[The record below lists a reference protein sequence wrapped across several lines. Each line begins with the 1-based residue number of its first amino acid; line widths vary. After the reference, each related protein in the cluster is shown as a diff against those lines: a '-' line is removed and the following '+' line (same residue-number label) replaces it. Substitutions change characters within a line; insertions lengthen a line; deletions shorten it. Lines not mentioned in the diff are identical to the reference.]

1 MASPIELVEPL
12 FHLILILI
20 AAKLAGEAATR
31 LGQPAVLG
39 ELLAGIVLGPS
50 LLDLVARTEIVVFLG
65 ELGAIV
71 LLFEV
76 GLDSEVSE
84 LRKAGRPGAAV
95 AALGIVA
102 PFLAGW
108 AFALAFI
115 GDGLV
120 ALFVGA
126 ALTATSIGITARV
139 LSDLGR
145 LNLRESQI
153 ILAAAI
159 FDDVVGLILLSILVT
174 LASVGVISILTIL
187 TTVAL
192 AIAFVIGSIV
202 IGTRGWMR
210 LLPLV
215 RNMRVRGVL
224 LVFAFSLALALA
236 YGAALIGLAT
246 IIGAFAAGLILSE
259 TDDLEHIE
267 REVKPLADVLV
278 PIFFV
283 SMGTLVDARTFLD
296 PAVLGVA
303 AGLTAIALA
312 TKAIAGFAL
321 RSRDVRRSVIGAGMI
336 PRGEVG
342 IIFAGFGL
350 TLNVI
355 DQGRYSA
362 ILVMV
367 VVTTLVAPPLLKFFL
382 RGIPVAGR
390 PTGEPSLEQPAEES
404 AGEAAS
410 LSGIADESR

>member
-1 MASPIELVEPL
+1 MATPIELLDPL
-12 FHLILILI
+12 LDLVLILV

-39 ELLAGIVLGPS
+39 ELLVGIALGPS
-50 LLDLVARTEIVVFLG
+50 LLNLVARTEIVVFLA

-76 GLDSEVSE
+76 GLESDLSE
-84 LRKAGRPGAAV
+84 LKKAGRQGAAV
-95 AALGIVA
+95 AAVGIIA

-108 AFALAFI
+108 AFALAFVEE
-115 GDGLV
+115 GLV
-120 ALFVGA
+120 ALFIGA
-126 ALTATSIGITARV
+126 TLTATSIGITARV

-153 ILAAAI
+153 VLAAAI
-159 FDDVVGLILLSILVT
+159 FDDIVGLILLSILVT
-174 LASVGVISILTIL
+174 LASAGVVSVFAILE
-187 TTVAL
+187 TVVL
-192 AIAFVIGSIV
+192 AIAFVVGSII

-210 LLPLV
+210 ILPLV

-246 IIGAFAAGLILSE
+246 IIGAFAAGLIFSE
-259 TDDLEHIE
+259 TEDLEHIE
-267 REVKPLADVLV
+267 RDVKPLADVLV

-283 SMGTLVDARTFLD
+283 SMGTLVNVSTFLD
-296 PAVLGVA
+296 PVVLAMA
-303 AGLTAIALA
+303 AALTGIALA
-312 TKAIAGFAL
+312 TKAVAGYAVSGASL
-321 RSRDVRRSVIGAGMI
+321 RRPVIGAGMI

-350 TLNVI
+350 TLGVI
-355 DQGRYSA
+355 QEDLYSA

-367 VVTTLVAPPLLKFFL
+367 VLTTLVAPPLLKHLL
-382 RGIPVAGR
+382 RNVPSESPVSK
-390 PTGEPSLEQPAEES
+390 EPSES
-404 AGEAAS
+404 APGSE
-410 LSGIADESR
+410 

>member
-1 MASPIELVEPL
+1 MATPIELLDPL
-12 FHLILILI
+12 LDLVLILV

-39 ELLAGIVLGPS
+39 ELLVGIALGPS
-50 LLDLVARTEIVVFLG
+50 LLNLVARTEIVVFLA

-76 GLDSEVSE
+76 GLESDLSE
-84 LRKAGRPGAAV
+84 LKKAGRQGAAV
-95 AALGIVA
+95 AAVGIIA

-108 AFALAFI
+108 AFALAFVEE
-115 GDGLV
+115 GLV
-120 ALFVGA
+120 ALFIGA
-126 ALTATSIGITARV
+126 TLTATSIGITARV

-153 ILAAAI
+153 VLAAAI
-159 FDDVVGLILLSILVT
+159 FDDIVGLILLSILVT
-174 LASVGVISILTIL
+174 LASAGVVSVFAILE
-187 TTVAL
+187 TVVL
-192 AIAFVIGSIV
+192 AIAFVVGSII

-210 LLPLV
+210 ILPLV

-246 IIGAFAAGLILSE
+246 IIGAFAAGLIFSE
-259 TDDLEHIE
+259 TEDLEHIE
-267 REVKPLADVLV
+267 RDVKPLADVLV

-283 SMGTLVDARTFLD
+283 SMGTLVNVSTFLD
-296 PAVLGVA
+296 PVVLAMA
-303 AGLTAIALA
+303 AALTGIALA
-312 TKAIAGFAL
+312 TKAVAGYAVSGASL
-321 RSRDVRRSVIGAGMI
+321 RRPVIGAGMI

-350 TLNVI
+350 TLGVI
-355 DQGRYSA
+355 QEELYSA

-367 VVTTLVAPPLLKFFL
+367 VLTTLVAPPLLKHLL
-382 RGIPVAGR
+382 RNVPSESPVSK
-390 PTGEPSLEQPAEES
+390 EPSES
-404 AGEAAS
+404 APGSE
-410 LSGIADESR
+410 

>member
-1 MASPIELVEPL
+1 MATPIELLDPL
-12 FHLILILI
+12 LDLVLILV

-39 ELLAGIVLGPS
+39 ELLVGIALGPS
-50 LLDLVARTEIVVFLG
+50 LLNLVARTEIVVFLA

-76 GLDSEVSE
+76 GLESDLSE
-84 LRKAGRPGAAV
+84 LKKAGRQGAAV
-95 AALGIVA
+95 AAVGIIA

-108 AFALAFI
+108 AFALAFVEE
-115 GDGLV
+115 GLV
-120 ALFVGA
+120 ALFIGA
-126 ALTATSIGITARV
+126 TLTATSIGITARV

-153 ILAAAI
+153 VLAAAI
-159 FDDVVGLILLSILVT
+159 FDDIVGLILLSILVT
-174 LASVGVISILTIL
+174 LASAGVVSVFAILE
-187 TTVAL
+187 TVVL
-192 AIAFVIGSIV
+192 AIAFVVGSII

-210 LLPLV
+210 ILPLV

-246 IIGAFAAGLILSE
+246 IIGAFAAGLIFSE
-259 TDDLEHIE
+259 TEDLEHIE
-267 REVKPLADVLV
+267 RDVKPLADVLV

-283 SMGTLVDARTFLD
+283 SMGTLVNVSTFLD
-296 PAVLGVA
+296 PVVLAMA
-303 AGLTAIALA
+303 AALTGIALA
-312 TKAIAGFAL
+312 TKAVAGYAVSGASL
-321 RSRDVRRSVIGAGMI
+321 RRPVIGAGMI

-350 TLNVI
+350 TLGVI
-355 DQGRYSA
+355 QDDLYSA

-367 VVTTLVAPPLLKFFL
+367 VLTTLVAPPLLKHLL
-382 RGIPVAGR
+382 RNVPSESPVSK
-390 PTGEPSLEQPAEES
+390 EPSES
-404 AGEAAS
+404 APGSE
-410 LSGIADESR
+410 

>member
-1 MASPIELVEPL
+1 MATPIELLDPL
-12 FHLILILI
+12 LDLVLILV

-39 ELLAGIVLGPS
+39 ELLVGIALGPS
-50 LLDLVARTEIVVFLG
+50 LLNLVARTEIVVFLA

-76 GLDSEVSE
+76 GLESDLSE
-84 LRKAGRPGAAV
+84 LKKAGRQGAAV
-95 AALGIVA
+95 AAVGIIA

-108 AFALAFI
+108 AFALAFVEE
-115 GDGLV
+115 GLV
-120 ALFVGA
+120 ALFIGA
-126 ALTATSIGITARV
+126 TLTATSIGITARV

-153 ILAAAI
+153 VLAAAI
-159 FDDVVGLILLSILVT
+159 FDDIVGLILLSILVT
-174 LASVGVISILTIL
+174 LASAGVVSVFAILE
-187 TTVAL
+187 TVVL
-192 AIAFVIGSIV
+192 AIAFVVGSII

-210 LLPLV
+210 ILPLV

-246 IIGAFAAGLILSE
+246 IIGAFAAGLIFSE
-259 TDDLEHIE
+259 TEDLEHIE
-267 REVKPLADVLV
+267 RDVKPLADVLV

-283 SMGTLVDARTFLD
+283 SMGTLVNVSTFLD
-296 PAVLGVA
+296 PVVLAMA
-303 AGLTAIALA
+303 AALTGIALA
-312 TKAIAGFAL
+312 TKAVAGYAVSGASL
-321 RSRDVRRSVIGAGMI
+321 RRPVIGAGMI

-350 TLNVI
+350 TLGVI
-355 DQGRYSA
+355 QDDLYSA

-367 VVTTLVAPPLLKFFL
+367 VLTTLVAPPLLKHLL
-382 RGIPVAGR
+382 RNVPSESPVSK
-390 PTGEPSLEQPAEES
+390 EPSES
-404 AGEAAS
+404 VPGSE
-410 LSGIADESR
+410 